1 VKPGRKLRV
10 GGGGGGG
17 DQSSDSARADHAERL
32 TISFRYISAFKKGFA
47 TYSDRN
53 LLASDDP

>member
-10 GGGGGGG
+10 GGG
-17 DQSSDSARADHAERL
+17 DQSSDSAKADHAERL